1 MQRLLFQRGDTNYCC
16 PECLPLR
23 ELRDAISDASFDL
36 LDAFVPKGKWA
47 KERHCRIEGQAPL
60 MKKLSSEIAAYRKKL
75 ALDGRVLSDELN
87 HMYRHNKEELRENP
101 GDPFC
106 RVYHLTFS
114 ALMYA
119 KFLAL
124 LKKGYGDGRL
134 SLKSLGKAFEE
145 AKGKIKIYGYA
156 EYEGGRTKEIL
167 LPFEGIVERMKGCEG
182 LYEGGLSLLK
192 QDAKLN
198 LEFLDHN
205 SYCHK
210 GKSDEI
216 SFRSFRRALTLLEYC
231 YRAFA
236 FLFDPEGWESFVY
249 STEEE
254 EDEFDRKLDEE
265 YHSKFRVNVRYVCS
279 GRGLHEA

>member
-1 MQRLLFQRGDTNYCC
+1 M
-16 PECLPLR
+16 
-23 ELRDAISDASFDL
+23 
-36 LDAFVPKGKWA
+36 
-47 KERHCRIEGQAPL
+47 
-60 MKKLSSEIAAYRKKL
+60 
-75 ALDGRVLSDELN
+75 
-87 HMYRHNKEELRENP
+87 
-101 GDPFC
+101 
-106 RVYHLTFS
+106 
-114 ALMYA
+114 
-119 KFLAL
+119 AL

-145 AKGKIKIYGYA
+145 AKGKIKIYDYA

-231 YRAFA
+231 YRACA

-279 GRGLHEA
+279 GREAFTKPDQQSKMRPKVEKSRAAGARIRPYFMKEAKEKLTPCFLRIDIHMMPAKAPIGVR